1 VKDSEKPFVTF
12 SKEIMEME
20 IKDPSREACLITMDN
35 DDQEISREYFGNN
48 PRVIANKEYKKAKE
62 ELVERVH
69 AYNTVYSII
78 WSKLEALL
86 KNHKEKIYNEK

>member
-1 VKDSEKPFVTF
+1 MKDAEKPYVTF
-12 SKEIMEME
+12 STKMMEME
-20 IKDPSREACLITMDN
+20 IIDPSREACIITMDN

-62 ELVERVH
+62 ELVEKVRE
-69 AYNTVYSII
+69 YNTVYSII

-86 KNHKEKIYNEK
+86 KNHREKIHNER